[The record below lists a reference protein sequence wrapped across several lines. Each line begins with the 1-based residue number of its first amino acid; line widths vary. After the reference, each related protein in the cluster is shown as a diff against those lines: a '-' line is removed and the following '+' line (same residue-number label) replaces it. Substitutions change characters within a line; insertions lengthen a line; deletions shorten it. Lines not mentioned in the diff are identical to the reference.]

1 VGELIA
7 RRRWIPRAAQCL
19 LLFAAAGCT
28 PMPEQT
34 HAAISDWRSGKP
46 DTECEIP
53 GEAIQW
59 QADYCMAYYQTDD
72 LVAADACMRV
82 ESRTGHGE
90 ECARRRHF
98 KQEWCRLQVKYG
110 PSAQTLAQ
118 CIADPAQAGATVR
131 GGGTP

>member
-1 VGELIA
+1 MKQYFATLV
-7 RRRWIPRAAQCL
+7 L
-19 LLFAAAGCT
+19 LLTAAGCT

-34 HAAISDWRSGKP
+34 HAAIADWRSGKP
-46 DTECEIP
+46 DAECEIP

-72 LVAADACMRV
+72 LEAAGGCMRV

-98 KQEWCRLQVKYG
+98 KQEWCRLQVQH
-110 PSAQTLAQ
+110 SAQTLAQ
-118 CIADPAQAGATVR
+118 CIADPAQAGPTVR
-131 GGGTP
+131 RGAASP